1 MTTDSADSAPLL
13 ERELS
18 GRVLQLALN
27 RPAAANAFSADLY
40 LTAAAAFD
48 QAAADDD
55 VSVVVLTGRGK
66 AFRAGTDLQEMA
78 QVVPEEEGQPVGG
91 ASASSEGGSG
101 VPFNRFMEALI
112 AFPKPLIAAV
122 NGAGVGLGLTM
133 LLHCDLVLMS
143 TRRATARTVHDDGRR
158 PRSGQQLPAPPPD
171 GCAARRGRPPH
182 LRMDQRRGGCP
193 LRLGFRVYDPEELLP
208 KTMRMAAIIATKP
221 LASLIAT
228 KRLMRDPEIDGVPA
242 RPLESDAFTE
252 LLRAPEMREL
262 VLGQLPATSPPSRP
276 EGLAHA

>member
-1 MTTDSADSAPLL
+1 MTTDSADSARLL

-48 QAAADDD
+48 QAADDDD

-66 AFRAGTDLQEMA
+66 AFSAGTDLKEMA

-133 LLHCDLVLMS
+133 LMHCDLVLVS
-143 TRRATARTVHDDGRR
+143 TRARLLAPFTTMGVAPEAGSSFLLPGGWGRSER
-158 PRSGQQLPAPPPD
+158 RTPSSPRSGSPRRTRSTPGWLSRHTSRRNCCRKR
-171 GCAARRGRPPH
+171 CA
-182 LRMDQRRGGCP
+182 
-193 LRLGFRVYDPEELLP
+193 
-208 KTMRMAAIIATKP
+208 
-221 LASLIAT
+221 
-228 KRLMRDPEIDGVPA
+228 
-242 RPLESDAFTE
+242 
-252 LLRAPEMREL
+252 
-262 VLGQLPATSPPSRP
+262 SPR
-276 EGLAHA
+276 

>member
-1 MTTDSADSAPLL
+1 VTTDSADSAPLL

-27 RPAAANAFSADLY
+27 RPAAANAFSAELY

-48 QAAADDD
+48 QAATDDD

-66 AFRAGTDLQEMA
+66 AFSAGTDLKEMA

-133 LLHCDLVLMS
+133 LLHCDLVLVS
-143 TRRATARTVHDDGRR
+143 TRARLLAPFTTMGVAPEAASSFLLPRRMGAQWAAYAFLTSEWITAQEAVD
-158 PRSGQQLPAPPPD
+158 SGLAFASYEPA
-171 GCAARRGRPPH
+171 
-182 LRMDQRRGGCP
+182 
-193 LRLGFRVYDPEELLP
+193 ELLP
-208 KTMRMAAIIATKP
+208 EAMRIAEVISTKP
-221 LASLIAT
+221 LPSLIAT
-228 KRLMRDPEIDGVPA
+228 KRLMREAEVDGVAKA
-242 RPLESDAFTE
+242 RQLEGEAFAA
-252 LLRAPEMREL
+252 LLRAPAMRDR
-262 VLGQLPATSPPSRP
+262 VLGQLAGS
-276 EGLAHA
+276 

>member
-27 RPAAANAFSADLY
+27 RPAAANAFSAELY

-48 QAAADDD
+48 QAATDDD

-66 AFRAGTDLQEMA
+66 AFSAGTDLKEMA
-78 QVVPEEEGQPVGG
+78 QVVPEAGQPVGG

-133 LLHCDLVLMS
+133 LLHCDLVLVS
-143 TRRATARTVHDDGRR
+143 TRARLLAPFTTMGVAPEAASSFLLPRRMGAQRAAYAFLTSEWITAQEAVD
-158 PRSGQQLPAPPPD
+158 SGLAF
-171 GCAARRGRPPH
+171 AS
-182 LRMDQRRGGCP
+182 
-193 LRLGFRVYDPEELLP
+193 YEPEELLP
-208 KTMRMAAIIATKP
+208 EAMRIAEVISTKP
-221 LASLIAT
+221 LPSLIAT
-228 KRLMRDPEIDGVPA
+228 KRLMREAEVDGVA
-242 RPLESDAFTE
+242 RARQLEGEAFAA
-252 LLRAPEMREL
+252 LLRAPAMRDR
-262 VLGQLPATSPPSRP
+262 VLGQLAGS
-276 EGLAHA
+276 